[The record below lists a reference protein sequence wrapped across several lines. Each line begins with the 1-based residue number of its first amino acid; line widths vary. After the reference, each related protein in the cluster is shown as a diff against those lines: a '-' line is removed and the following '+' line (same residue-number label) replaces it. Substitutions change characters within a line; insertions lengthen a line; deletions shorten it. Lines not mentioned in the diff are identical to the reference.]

1 MTQFPG
7 MLAADWHPPP
17 GVHALCT
24 TRLGGVSIAPC
35 DTLNLGA
42 HVGDAPAA
50 VTENRQ
56 RLRAAALLPSE
67 PRWLSQVHGVAVAD
81 LDIAPAGAAIPVA
94 DAAIAL
100 GTGMVCAVLT
110 ADCLPVLLAASDGSA
125 VGAVHAGWR
134 GLAAGVIEATVQ
146 ALRGRMAPGITLQA
160 WLGPAISAAHFE
172 VGDDVRRAFLAVNP
186 AAEAAFRR
194 GAGDRWQA
202 DLYALA
208 RARLATL
215 GITQVSGGNF
225 CTYAEDGRFFSH
237 RRDVQHRGLAAT
249 GRMASLIW
257 RQTCT
262 H

>member
-1 MTQFPG
+1 MTQWPG
-7 MLAADWHPPP
+7 MLVADWHPPP

-24 TRLGGVSIAPC
+24 TRLGGVSVAPR
-35 DTLNLGA
+35 DALNLGA
-42 HVGDAPAA
+42 HVGDASAA
-50 VTENRQ
+50 VAENRR
-56 RLRAAALLPSE
+56 RLRAALLLPAE

-81 LDIAPAGAAIPVA
+81 LDVAAAAAIPVA

-100 GTGMVCAVLT
+100 GSGTVCAVLT

-134 GLAAGVIEATVQ
+134 GLAAGVVEATVQ

-172 VGDDVRRAFLAVNP
+172 VGEDVRQAFLAVNP
-186 AAEAAFRR
+186 AAETAFQR

-215 GITQVSGGNF
+215 GITQVSGGNH
-225 CTYAEDGRFFSH
+225 CTYAEDGRFYSH
-237 RRDVQHRGLAAT
+237 RRDVQHLGLAAT

-257 RQTCT
+257 RD
-262 H
+262 